1 MKHTLNIMAVAS
13 AAAVACMTSC
23 HHKAHES
30 GTVAP
35 TVDVAEVVED
45 SVMVYKDYPGTLTAV
60 NTVDIVGRVNGY
72 LRAHNYTDGQ
82 TVGKGAQLFTI
93 EDTQYRDAVGQAEA
107 QLQTARSTYD
117 YAHRQYEAMK
127 KALESDAVSQIEV
140 VQAKSAYEEAAAA
153 IKSAEAQLQTA
164 RTNLDYCYVHAPFA
178 GTVTAALVKVGAYV
192 GGEGEPVKLA
202 TIYDNSRLYAD
213 FYIEDASFMK
223 MNTREGHGGIA
234 DSDSIPIQ
242 FSETLGHSYAGR
254 LDYLSPDINTG
265 TGTMHLRAVV
275 DNPYGELRSGMYA
288 TIALPSDVDP
298 HALLVK
304 DASISTDQL
313 GKYLYTV
320 NDSNRVVYTPIKTG
334 GLVNDTMRV
343 VTEGLKPGARYVTKA
358 LLKVRAGVEVNPVMT
373 R

>member
-1 MKHTLNIMAVAS
+1 MALAS
-13 AAAVACMTSC
+13 TAALACLSSC
-23 HHKAHES
+23 HHKAHDQRQE
-30 GTVAP
+30 AP
-35 TVDVAEVVED
+35 AVDVAEAVED
-45 SVMVYKDYPGTLTAV
+45 SVVIYNDYPGTLTAV
-60 NTVDIVGRVNGY
+60 RTVDIVGRVNGY
-72 LRAHNYTDGQ
+72 LRAQNYTDGA
-82 TVGKGAQLFTI
+82 TVGNGALLFTI

-117 YAHRQYEAMK
+117 YARRQYEAMK

-164 RTNLDYCYVHAPFA
+164 RTSLGYCYVHAPFA
-178 GTVTAALVKVGAYV
+178 GTVTAALVNVGAYV

-213 FYIEDASFMK
+213 FYIEDTSFMQ
-223 MNTREGHGGIA
+223 MNTRERGGGIA
-234 DSDSIPIQ
+234 DSDSIPLH
-242 FSETLGHSYAGR
+242 FGETLAHSYAGK

-298 HALLVK
+298 RALLVK

-343 VTEGLKPGARYVTKA
+343 VTGGLKPGARYITKA
-358 LLKVRAGVEVNPVMT
+358 LLKVRAGVEVKPVMT